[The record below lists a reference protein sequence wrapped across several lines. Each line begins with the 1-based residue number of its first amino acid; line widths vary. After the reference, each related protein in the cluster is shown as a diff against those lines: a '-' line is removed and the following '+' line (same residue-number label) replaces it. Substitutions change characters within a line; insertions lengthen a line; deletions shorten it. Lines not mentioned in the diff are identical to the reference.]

1 MEITGH
7 SKTETWT
14 GFADILLVEDNASD
28 AELTMRALANCG
40 FAPRIEHVSDGAEAL
55 QYIASANLFAQ
66 KGSGP
71 APKLILLDLKLSG
84 LGGLHVLRGL
94 KADERT
100 RGIPIV
106 VLTSSKIGIDLA
118 ESYKLG
124 VNSYVIKPTDPLK
137 FGEVIA
143 AIGRYWLGI
152 NELPSL

>member
-1 MEITGH
+1 MGTVLQN
-7 SKTETWT
+7 KAETWT
-14 GFADILLVEDNASD
+14 GFADILLVEDDVSD
-28 AELTMRALANCG
+28 AELTMRALSKCG

-55 QYIASANLFAQ
+55 RYIASANLFAQ
-66 KGSGP
+66 KGTGST
-71 APKLILLDLKLSG
+71 PKLILLDLKLSG

-106 VLTSSKIGIDLA
+106 ALTSLKIGIDLA

-124 VNSYVIKPTDPLK
+124 VNSYVIKPPDAAK
-137 FGEVIA
+137 FAEVIG